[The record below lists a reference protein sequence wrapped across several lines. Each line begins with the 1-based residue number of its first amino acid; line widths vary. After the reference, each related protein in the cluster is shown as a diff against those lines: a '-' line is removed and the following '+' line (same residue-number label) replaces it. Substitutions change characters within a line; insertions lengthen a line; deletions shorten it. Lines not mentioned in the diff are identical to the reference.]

1 MKTKNHYIRA
11 AVLLLS
17 LLLVTQQSCKKEEEK
32 VNQPPTC
39 KIIAPADGEIISKGD
54 TVKISVDAGDK
65 DGSISEVLLYID
77 GVKIVSVTSPPYNY
91 DWNTENEN
99 PGNLVLKATS
109 VDNSGAKTSDEISV
123 TIGNAPVADFTAD
136 NTTGGAPLTV
146 NFIDQST
153 GNPSGWQWDFGDG
166 ETSTQQNPSHI
177 YSDLGTYTVTLT
189 VTNTY
194 GSDTEIKNDFIDTPS
209 GTFTD
214 IRDDQT
220 YSIITI
226 GSQIWFT
233 ENLNFPIGNSWCYND
248 DPANCAI
255 YGRLYDWQT
264 AVNACPEGW
273 HLPDDDEWKTLEMYL
288 GMTQEAANGTGFRG
302 TDEGKKLKST
312 SGWDSNGS
320 GTDIVGFAA
329 IPGGYRLND
338 FGDFHNLGFIGYW
351 WTATEYNSTDAWFRL
366 LHSNN
371 DAVSR
376 STNLKVNGF
385 SVRCIMD

>member
-1 MKTKNHYIRA
+1 
-11 AVLLLS
+11 
-17 LLLVTQQSCKKEEEK
+17 
-32 VNQPPTC
+32 
-39 KIIAPADGEIISKGD
+39 
-54 TVKISVDAGDK
+54 
-65 DGSISEVLLYID
+65 
-77 GVKIVSVTSPPYNY
+77 
-91 DWNTENEN
+91 
-99 PGNLVLKATS
+99 
-109 VDNSGAKTSDEISV
+109 
-123 TIGNAPVADFTAD
+123 
-136 NTTGGAPLTV
+136 
-146 NFIDQST
+146 
-153 GNPSGWQWDFGDG
+153 
-166 ETSTQQNPSHI
+166 
-177 YSDLGTYTVTLT
+177 
-189 VTNTY
+189 
-194 GSDTEIKNDFIDTPS
+194 
-209 GTFTD
+209 
-214 IRDDQT
+214 
-220 YSIITI
+220 
-226 GSQIWFT
+226 
-233 ENLNFPIGNSWCYND
+233 
-248 DPANCAI
+248 
-255 YGRLYDWQT
+255 
-264 AVNACPEGW
+264 VNACPEGW